1 MPQDCYCKK
10 KNVNQPYSRKRKLPT
25 GFAFGKF
32 GFGVNKTLSTCECVL
47 GSCGQVCRAAA
58 AWSLLCFSYILN
70 TVSFFVFGNIL
81 SASHPFWS
89 CVLCLCQSLKILTPW
104 DTSFWVP
111 EASSTE
117 YDFTLN
123 QSTLSFPCDCRLSG
137 FRCGFWPVGPPVTWK
152 PDFTLCSCW
161 LLIFVSFFH
170 LLLVVTEMSLCCCS
184 SSIHAHLSC
193 QDWGQQGSVMSSTSS
208 DRRKLP
214 HVPSWNKIKLQ
225 VMSPWTS
232 QIC

>member
-47 GSCGQVCRAAA
+47 GSCGHVCRAAA

-111 EASSTE
+111 EASSRVWF
-117 YDFTLN
+117 YLKSVDLVFSLWLQTLWF
-123 QSTLSFPCDCRLSG
+123 Q
-137 FRCGFWPVGPPVTWK
+137 V
-152 PDFTLCSCW
+152 W
-161 LLIFVSFFH
+161 LLASWSSCYSETRLH
-170 LLLVVTEMSLCCCS
+170 SLLLLVAYLCEFF
-184 SSIHAHLSC
+184 SISY
-193 QDWGQQGSVMSSTSS
+193 W
-208 DRRKLP
+208 
-214 HVPSWNKIKLQ
+214 
-225 VMSPWTS
+225 
-232 QIC
+232 